1 VIVLNGRYAG
11 RKAVI
16 VENRDDGTKARPY
29 GYAVVAGVDKYPK
42 KITKSMG
49 KKKIAKK
56 TKIAPFVK
64 AINYNHLMPTRYD
77 LSLAVYTGG
86 NYVGNPITHHRAVF
100 TGTVSMLS
108 SGALSA
114 RRTLSRRVRTST
126 RPSRPSRRCS
136 RPGTI
141 LPPYFLSLFSSPL
154 LLG

>member
-1 VIVLNGRYAG
+1 MIVLNGRYAG

-86 NYVGNPITHHRAVF
+86 NYVGNPITHQRR
-100 TGTVSMLS
+100 S
-108 SGALSA
+108 SQV
-114 RRTLSRRVRTST
+114 RSR
-126 RPSRPSRRCS
+126 C
-136 RPGTI
+136 
-141 LPPYFLSLFSSPL
+141 
-154 LLG
+154 